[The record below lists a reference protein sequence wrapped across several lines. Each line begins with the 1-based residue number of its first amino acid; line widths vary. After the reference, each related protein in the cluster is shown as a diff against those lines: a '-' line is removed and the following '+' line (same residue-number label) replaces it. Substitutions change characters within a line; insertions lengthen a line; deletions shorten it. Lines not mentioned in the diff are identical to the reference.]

1 VFGGDLIG
9 RQFGSYVVESRLGA
23 GGMGEVFR
31 ARDTKLGREVAIKVL
46 PATFSADPERRSRFE
61 REARVLATLNHPH
74 IGAIYGLEYADGV
87 PALILEFVDGETLA
101 EHLMSS
107 AQAPGRGL
115 PVARALTIANQIAE
129 ALDAAHERGIVH
141 RDLKPSNVVL
151 TGDGSVKVLDF
162 GLAKAMSDD
171 EAAAPG
177 LGTTRTGVVMGTPA
191 YMSPEQAKGSKV
203 DKRADIWAFGCVLFE
218 MLAGRRAF
226 AGDSAAETLAA
237 VLHHEPPLAAL
248 PSDTPADARIVV
260 SRCLERDLKQRFRD
274 IGDVRLALAGAFTRD
289 VGAAVP
295 RSTGAAAPRLWRR
308 AVPVLSAL
316 VVGAVVTAIAT
327 LFQGQPPA
335 PQVTRLS
342 LEATGTT
349 ALNVNGFE
357 RDLTITPD
365 GSRVIYVGDRGRQIF
380 VRALD
385 SLEPQALVN
394 GAALKSPFVSP
405 DGRWVGFVEN
415 VASLKKVP
423 IAGGPS
429 IPVAEIDAVIRGA
442 AWLTD
447 NTIVFATNRTAGLQ
461 RVSADGGMPTPLTK
475 PDDARNEFAHLWPH
489 LLPDGRAL
497 LYTALARTG
506 GLAAA
511 KVRLLDLQTN
521 MSSDLLAGASNA
533 LYVTSGYLAYI
544 AGATLWAVPFDLN
557 RRATFGTAVPL
568 LKQVV
573 TTSNGAG
580 LFAASANG
588 TLVYAHASDFD
599 PLTSSLN
606 WIDRKGRVERIPAP
620 PRAYAQPQLSH
631 DGTRVVAATVRDPEV
646 NLWVWDL
653 TQRILTRIT
662 TDAALDLQPT
672 WTPDDRWIVFGSN
685 RGGGRQSLWRQASD
699 GTGNPERLTQAAFLH
714 GAPAVTSDG
723 QHVLFSELTADGGGD
738 TMRLTLATK
747 QVTPVLH
754 DRFQEIH
761 AEISPD
767 RRWLAY
773 DSNRSG
779 RWETYVQ
786 PYPITGSARSQVS
799 TEGGQ
804 GPAWARDGREL
815 FYTTPDNALWSV
827 PVPAAGSTW
836 RAGQAARVL
845 APGQSRLTVGG
856 ARNYDPAPNGRFLVI
871 GPPATAPKPPL
882 LVVVQHWDQ
891 EVRSRVPAK

>member
-1 VFGGDLIG
+1 
-9 RQFGSYVVESRLGA
+9 
-23 GGMGEVFR
+23 MGEVFR
-31 ARDTKLGREVAIKVL
+31 ARDTRLGRDVAIKVL
-46 PATFSADPERRSRFE
+46 PAMFSADPDRRSRFE

-74 IGAIYGLEYADGV
+74 IGAIYGLDYLDGV

-101 EHLMSS
+101 EHLMSH
-107 AQAPGRGL
+107 AQAPGCGL
-115 PVARALTIANQIAE
+115 PVARALTVANQIAE
-129 ALDAAHERGIVH
+129 ALDAAHDRGIVH

-171 EAAAPG
+171 EAAPG
-177 LGTTRTGVVMGTPA
+177 PGTTRTGVVMGTPA

-203 DKRADIWAFGCVLFE
+203 DKRADIWALGCVLFE

-226 AGDSAAETLAA
+226 AGDTAAETLAA
-237 VLHHEPPLAAL
+237 VLHNEPTWTAL
-248 PSDTPADARIVV
+248 PTDTPAVARMVLT
-260 SRCLERDLKQRFRD
+260 RCLEKDLKQRVRD
-274 IGDVRLALAGAFTRD
+274 IGDVRLALAGAFAPDTS
-289 VGAAVP
+289 AAVP
-295 RSTGAAAPRLWRR
+295 RSADAAALPLWRR
-308 AVPVLSAL
+308 AVPVLAAL
-316 VVGAVVTAIAT
+316 AAGAVVTVIAT
-327 LFQGQPPA
+327 SFQGQPPA

-342 LEATGTT
+342 LEGTGTT
-349 ALNVNGFE
+349 ALNVSGVDRE
-357 RDLTITPD
+357 LTITPD
-365 GSRVIYVGDRGRQIF
+365 GSRVIYVGDG
-380 VRALD
+380 
-385 SLEPQALVN
+385 
-394 GAALKSPFVSP
+394 
-405 DGRWVGFVEN
+405 
-415 VASLKKVP
+415 
-423 IAGGPS
+423 
-429 IPVAEIDAVIRGA
+429 EIDGAIRGA
-442 AWLTD
+442 AWLPD

-521 MSSDLLAGASNA
+521 TSSDLLAGASNA

-580 LFAASANG
+580 LFAASTNG

-599 PLTSSLN
+599 PLARSLN

-620 PRAYAQPQLSH
+620 PRSYAQPQLSH
-631 DGTRVVAATVRDPEV
+631 DRTRVVATNVQDPEV

-662 TDAALDLQPT
+662 TDAALDIQPT

-714 GAPAVTSDG
+714 GNPAVTPDG

-738 TMRLTLATK
+738 TMRLTLATA
-747 QVTPVLH
+747 QVMPVLR

-761 AEISPD
+761 AEVSPD
-767 RRWLAY
+767 GRWLAY

-779 RWETYVQ
+779 RLETYVQ
-786 PYPITGSARSQVS
+786 PYPITGSARWQVS
-799 TEGGQ
+799 TGGGQ
-804 GPAWARDGREL
+804 SPAWSRDGREL
-815 FYTTPDNALWSV
+815 FYATPDNALWSV
-827 PVPAAGSTW
+827 PVPPPGSTW
-836 RAGQAARVL
+836 RAVRSVKVL
-845 APGQSRLTVGG
+845 EPGQSRLSIGT
-856 ARNYDPAPNGRFLVI
+856 ARNYDPAPDGRFLVI
-871 GPPATAPKPPL
+871 GPPANAPKPPL

-891 EVRSRVPAK
+891 ELRSRVPAK

>member
-1 VFGGDLIG
+1 
-9 RQFGSYVVESRLGA
+9 
-23 GGMGEVFR
+23 M
-31 ARDTKLGREVAIKVL
+31 
-46 PATFSADPERRSRFE
+46 FSADPERRSRFE

-101 EHLMSS
+101 EHLMSG

-129 ALDAAHERGIVH
+129 ALDAAHDRGIVH

-151 TGDGSVKVLDF
+151 TSDGSVKVLDF

-171 EAAAPG
+171 EAAPD
-177 LGTTRTGVVMGTPA
+177 LGATRTGVVMGTPA
-191 YMSPEQAKGSKV
+191 YMSPEQTRGSKV
-203 DKRADIWAFGCVLFE
+203 DKRADVWAFGCVLFE

-226 AGDSAAETLAA
+226 PGDTAAETLAA
-237 VLHHEPPLAAL
+237 VLHHEPPWTAL
-248 PSDTPADARIVV
+248 PADTPAVARMVLT
-260 SRCLERDLKQRFRD
+260 RCLEKDLKQRVRD
-274 IGDVRLALAGAFTRD
+274 IGDVRLALAGAFTD
-289 VGAAVP
+289 AGATVP
-295 RSTGAAAPRLWRR
+295 RSPDATALPVWRR
-308 AVPVLSAL
+308 AVPVLAAL
-316 VVGAVVTAIAT
+316 AVGAVVTAIAT
-327 LFQGQPPA
+327 RFPGQPPA

-342 LEATGTT
+342 LEASGTT
-349 ALNVNGFE
+349 ALNVNGAE
-357 RDLTITPD
+357 RDLTVTPD

-385 SLEPQALVN
+385 SLEPQPLVN
-394 GAALKSPFVSP
+394 GAALRSPFVSS

-442 AWLTD
+442 AWLPD

-461 RVSADGGMPTPLTK
+461 RVSADGGTPTMLTK
-475 PDDARNEFAHLWPH
+475 PDDARNEFAHLWPQ

-506 GLAAA
+506 GLPAAR
-511 KVRLLDLQTN
+511 VRLLDLQTN
-521 MSSDLLAGASNA
+521 ASSDVLAGASNA
-533 LYVTSGYLAYI
+533 LYVSSGHLAYI
-544 AGATLWAVPFDLN
+544 AGATLWAVPFDLD
-557 RRATFGTAVPL
+557 RRATFGTAVPV
-568 LKQVV
+568 LKSIV
-573 TTSNGAG
+573 TTGNGAG
-580 LFAASANG
+580 LFAVSRNG
-588 TLVYAHASDFD
+588 TLVYAHASGFD
-599 PLTSSLN
+599 PLAATLN
-606 WIDRKGRVERIPAP
+606 WIDRQGRVETIPAP
-620 PRAYAQPQLSH
+620 PRPYAQPQLSH

-714 GAPAVTSDG
+714 GAPAVTPDG

-738 TMRLTLATK
+738 TMQLTLATK

-767 RRWLAY
+767 GRWLAY

-779 RWETYVQ
+779 RLETFVQ
-786 PYPITGSARSQVS
+786 PYPITGSARWQVS

-804 GPAWARDGREL
+804 SPAWSRDGREL
-815 FYTTPDNALWSV
+815 FYATPDNALWSV

-836 RAGQAARVL
+836 RAGQPVRVL
-845 APGQSRLTVGG
+845 EPGQSRLSVGT
-856 ARNYDPAPNGRFLVI
+856 ARNYDPAPDGRFLVI

-891 EVRSRVPAK
+891 ELRSRVPAK